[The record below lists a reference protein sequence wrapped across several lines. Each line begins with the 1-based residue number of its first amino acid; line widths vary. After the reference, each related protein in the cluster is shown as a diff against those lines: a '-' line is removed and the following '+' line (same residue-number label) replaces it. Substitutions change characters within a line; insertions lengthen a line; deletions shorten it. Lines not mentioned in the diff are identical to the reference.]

1 MRMTRRIWIQITI
14 FLTVT
19 AISFAVM
26 AFGYMR
32 LPNLLFGYGHYRVTV
47 ELPEAGG
54 LYERSNV
61 SYLGTTVGLVE
72 RVILTDSGDVEA
84 VLSLRSD
91 MPIPSDVDAQV
102 HSRSAVGEQYVAL
115 LPVSD
120 DAPPLAEG
128 DVIPRSRT
136 SVPPDINALLDAT
149 NTGLQ
154 AIPGDNL
161 RTLIDE
167 SYTAFGGL
175 GPEISRF
182 VKGSTN
188 LAIDAKANL
197 PALTNLADNAAPIL
211 DTQTDTA
218 DSIEAWAVN
227 LADITG
233 QLREQDGAVAG
244 LLQKGPAAADQ
255 VRQLFDRVN
264 PTLPVMMANLANI
277 APVLVTYSPAVE
289 QLLVLIP
296 MGNQIQQG
304 TGVAN
309 RDVKLDYKGAFLSFN
324 LNLNLPPPCTTG
336 FLPASQMRDATHEDA
351 PERTEDDLYCRIPQ
365 DAMFNVRG
373 VRNFPCIGRPGKRAP
388 TARMCESDEEYVPLN
403 DGLSWKGDPNATL
416 SGQGVPHPPVALP
429 SEGSGVVQQQSLP
442 PIAVATYDP
451 ATGTYVGPDG
461 QVYRQ
466 GDLANAA
473 PAERTW
479 ESMLVPPAGS

>member
-1 MRMTRRIWIQITI
+1 MRMTRRIWIQIAI
-14 FLTVT
+14 LLAVT
-19 AISFAVM
+19 GISFAYM

-32 LPNLLFGYGHYRVTV
+32 LPTLLFGYGHYRVTV

-54 LYERSNV
+54 LYERANV
-61 SYLGTTVGLVE
+61 SYRGTTVGLVE
-72 RVILTDSGDVEA
+72 NVILTDAGEVEA

-91 MPIPSDVDAQV
+91 LPISSDVDAEV

-120 DAPPLAEG
+120 DAPPLADG
-128 DVIPRSRT
+128 DVIPRDRT
-136 SVPPDINALLDAT
+136 SVPPDINTLLDAT
-149 NTGLQ
+149 NTGLR

-182 VKGSTN
+182 VKGSTD

-197 PALTNLADNAAPIL
+197 RELTDLVDNVAPIL
-211 DTQTDTA
+211 DTQTGTA
-218 DSIEAWAVN
+218 DSIETWASN

-233 QLREQDGAVAG
+233 QLHRQDRAVASV
-244 LLQKGPAAADQ
+244 LQKGPAAADQ

-264 PTLPVMMANLANI
+264 PTLPVVMANLADI
-277 APVLVTYSPAVE
+277 APVLVTYSPAIE

-309 RDVKLDYKGAFLSFN
+309 RENKLDYKGAFLSFN

-336 FLPASQMRDATHEDA
+336 FLPASQMRDASHEDA
-351 PERTEDDLYCRIPQ
+351 PDRTEDDLYCRIPQ

-373 VRNFPCIGRPGKRAP
+373 ARNYPCIGRPGKRAP
-388 TARMCESDEEYVPLN
+388 TARICESDEEYMPLN
-403 DGLSWKGDPNATL
+403 DGLNWKGDPNATL
-416 SGQGVPHPPVALP
+416 SGQDVPHRPPAGS
-429 SEGSGVVQQQSLP
+429 SEAPAQAGVVEQQSIP

-451 ATGTYVGPDG
+451 STGTYVGPDG
-461 QVYRQ
+461 QLHRQ
-466 GDLANAA
+466 GDLA
-473 PAERTW
+473 PTAERTL
-479 ESMLVPPAGS
+479 ESLLVPPA

>member
-1 MRMTRRIWIQITI
+1 MRMTRRIWVQITI

-26 AFGYMR
+26 AFGFMR

-72 RVILTDSGDVEA
+72 KVILTDSGDVEA

-91 MPIPSDVDAQV
+91 MPISSDVDAQV

-120 DAPPLAEG
+120 NAPPLVDG
-128 DVIPRSRT
+128 DVIPRDRT
-136 SVPPDINALLDAT
+136 SVPPDINELLDAT

-188 LAIDAKANL
+188 LAIDARANL
-197 PALTNLADNAAPIL
+197 PELTNLADNAAPIL

-227 LADITG
+227 LADLTG

-255 VRQLFDRVN
+255 VGQLFDRVN
-264 PTLPVMMANLANI
+264 PTLPVVMANLANI

-336 FLPASQMRDATHEDA
+336 FLPASQMRDATYEDA
-351 PERTEDDLYCRIPQ
+351 PERTEADLYCRIPQ

-416 SGQGVPHPPVALP
+416 SGQGVPHEPVALP
-429 SEGSGVVQQQSLP
+429 SEGPDVVQQQSLP

-461 QVYRQ
+461 RVYRQ
-466 GDLANAA
+466 GDLAATA

-479 ESMLVPPAGS
+479 ESMLVPPGN

>member
-1 MRMTRRIWIQITI
+1 MRMTRRIWIQIAI
-14 FLTVT
+14 LLAVTVVSL
-19 AISFAVM
+19 AFM

-32 LPNLLFGYGHYRVTV
+32 LPTLLFGYGHYRVTV

-54 LYERSNV
+54 LYERANV
-61 SYLGTTVGLVE
+61 TYRGTTVGLVE
-72 RVILTDSGDVEA
+72 DVILTDAGEVEA

-91 MPIPSDVDAQV
+91 LPISSDVDAEV

-115 LPVSD
+115 LPVSG
-120 DAPPLAEG
+120 DAPPLADG
-128 DVIPRSRT
+128 DVIPRART
-136 SVPPDINALLDAT
+136 SVPPDINTLLDAT
-149 NTGLQ
+149 NRGLR

-188 LAIDAKANL
+188 LAIDAQANL
-197 PALTNLADNAAPIL
+197 PELVNLADSVAPIL

-218 DSIEAWAVN
+218 DSIEAWASN

-233 QLREQDGAVAG
+233 QLHRRDGAVASV
-244 LLQKGPAAADQ
+244 LQRGPAAADR

-264 PTLPVMMANLANI
+264 PTLPVAMANLADI
-277 APVLVTYSPAVE
+277 APVMVTYSPAIE

-309 RDVKLDYKGAFLSFN
+309 RENKLDYKGAFLSFN

-336 FLPASQMRDATHEDA
+336 FLPASQMRDASYEDA

-373 VRNFPCIGRPGKRAP
+373 ARNYPCIGRPGKRAP
-388 TARMCESDEEYVPLN
+388 TARICESDEEYVPLN

-416 SGQGVPHPPVALP
+416 SGQDVPHRPPPAP
-429 SEGSGVVQQQSLP
+429 AQQSPP
-442 PIAVATYDP
+442 PIAVAPYDP
-451 ATGTYVGPDG
+451 STGTYIGPDG
-461 QVYRQ
+461 RLHRQ
-466 GDLANAA
+466 GDLTATA
-473 PAERTW
+473 PAERTL
-479 ESMLVPPAGS
+479 EDMLVPPGS